1 MVNKRILYIVS
12 EDAPGMRPYAATIL
26 KTQLN
31 DMSHA
36 VIVVRSEKSKAS
48 YSSLPQHN
56 ITYIS
61 YPQGKIAKLLW
72 HFYPKMLIEKIKD
85 VITKCDID
93 LIYTLTGEI
102 SLAYVIGQIQRKV
115 KVLHTVHDANE
126 HDMKH
131 SSITSYLKHK
141 ILVAYPN
148 KLICSTVQNLISNSK
163 KQVAILESRFP
174 DKKVYYS
181 PFPTLVNENIKNGGK
196 RVPEL
201 NGVYQYILFFGN
213 VNLYKG
219 VHLLHSLYVNHKGE
233 FGGRK
238 LVIAGMGDNYYDGD
252 KDEDVIRINRFID
265 DGEVKD
271 LFEKASLVV
280 YPYISATQSGVLS
293 IASYFGKKMVVSDVP
308 FFASIAEGQIGI
320 KVVDV
325 QDELKFLDAIKEMST
340 STENSKA
347 LYDDVYE
354 LSKLSRMLPEI
365 YDNICK

>member
-1 MVNKRILYIVS
+1 MTNKRILYIVS

-26 KTQLN
+26 KSQLN
-31 DMSHA
+31 DMSHI

-48 YSSLPQHN
+48 YSSLPQQN
-56 ITYIS
+56 ITYVS

-72 HFYPKMLIEKIKD
+72 HFYPKKLVDTIKNI
-85 VITKCDID
+85 VTRCDID
-93 LIYTLTGEI
+93 LIYTLAGEI

-148 KLICSTVQNLISNSK
+148 KLICSKVQNLISNSK
-163 KQVAILESRFP
+163 TQVATLESRFP
-174 DKKVYYS
+174 QKKVYYV
-181 PFPTLVNENIKNGGK
+181 PFPTLVSESIKKGDK
-196 RVPEL
+196 IVPEL
-201 NGVYQYILFFGN
+201 DGIDQYILFFGN

-233 FGGRK
+233 FNGRK
-238 LVIAGMGDNYYDGD
+238 LVIAGLGDNYYNGNSDSD
-252 KDEDVIRINRFID
+252 IIRLNRFID
-265 DGEVKD
+265 DSEVKD

-293 IASYFGKKMVVSDVP
+293 IASYFAKKMVVSDVP
-308 FFASIAEGQIGI
+308 FFVSIAEGQKGI
-320 KVVDV
+320 RVVDV
-325 QDELKFLDAIKEMST
+325 QDELKFLNKIKEMLT
-340 STENSKA
+340 STESSKE
-347 LYDDVYE
+347 LYEEVYE
-354 LSKLSRMLPEI
+354 LSQLSRMLPKI
-365 YDNICK
+365 YDEICN